1 MGSNPIPAITD
12 APSCKKMVQPT
23 SGLNEGVLLE
33 SFYREKFSLLIGHM
47 ISQRFGEHAAPAE
60 GYLK

>member
-1 MGSNPIPAITD
+1 
-12 APSCKKMVQPT
+12 MVQPT

-47 ISQRFGEHAAPAE
+47 ISQRFGKHAAPAK
-60 GYLK
+60 G